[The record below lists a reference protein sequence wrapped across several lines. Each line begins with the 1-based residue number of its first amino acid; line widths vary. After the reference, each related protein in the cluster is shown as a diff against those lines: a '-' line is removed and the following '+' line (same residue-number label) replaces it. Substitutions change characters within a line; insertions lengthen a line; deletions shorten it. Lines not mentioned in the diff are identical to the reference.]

1 MKNGK
6 LPTLAQKKLL
16 RSKGLD
22 PDAWLVV
29 KNTSRNIEVVSRIA
43 LKKQR
48 IMGTKPRTRVFQI
61 E

>member
-16 RSKGLD
+16 RAKGLD
-22 PDAWLVV
+22 PEAWLVV
-29 KNTSRNIEVVSRIA
+29 KNTSRSIEVVSRVA

-48 IMGTKPRTRVFQI
+48 IMGTKPRTRSFQY